1 MTTKRFVAMQALGG
15 AVINAVLN
23 GFPALLIMGEDTKWH
38 LWNGFP
44 SLVLDT
50 CGMAFGIAWGTGW
63 IVTSQLRKQVASGKV
78 TLPAREAFSA
88 RAQKDLGNWPAS
100 AFHRGFNLG
109 ALAVLL
115 FALPVIGMMLA
126 TGVESWGR
134 WPVFVFKTVFGAV
147 VGAVV
152 TPMVA
157 VGVAV
162 ERPATVVEAVVPSEG

>member
-1 MTTKRFVAMQALGG
+1 MAINRFVAMQALGG
-15 AVINAVLN
+15 GAINAVLN
-23 GFPALLIMGEDTKWH
+23 GFPALLIMGAETKWH
-38 LWNGFP
+38 LWNSFP

-63 IVTSQLRKQVASGKV
+63 LLTIQLRKQVAAGTMKM
-78 TLPAREAFSA
+78 PARENFPA
-88 RAQKDLGNWPAS
+88 RVREDFGKWPAA

-109 ALAVLL
+109 ALAILAL
-115 FALPVIGMMLA
+115 ALPVIAVMVA

-134 WPVFVFKTVFGAV
+134 EAVFAFKTLFGAA
-147 VGAVV
+147 VGALF

-162 ERPATVVEAVVPSEG
+162 EQRQQLEVVAPSEG

>member
-1 MTTKRFVAMQALGG
+1 MATKRFVLMQALGG
-15 AVINAVLN
+15 GVINAVLN
-23 GFPALLIMGEDTKWH
+23 GFPALFIMGEETRWP

-44 SLVLDT
+44 SLAIDT
-50 CGMAFGIAWGTGW
+50 CAMAFGIAWGTGW
-63 IVTSQLRKQVASGKV
+63 LLTTSLRKQVAAGKV
-78 TLPAREAFSA
+78 TLPARDQFSA

-115 FALPVIGMMLA
+115 IALPVIGLMFA
-126 TGVESWGR
+126 AGVESWGR
-134 WPVFVFKTVFGAV
+134 EAVFAFKTAFGAT
-147 VGAVV
+147 VGALF

-162 ERPATVVEAVVPSEG
+162 ERPAVVEAVVPSEG